1 MENKEIAYLP
11 FHVINEFMVSPYR
24 LSILSQ
30 VLEQQK
36 NISTEHSKGI
46 HNIVKSSL
54 KVPGFRNAALAPL
67 PIKVKHS
74 EKIFEK
80 NPEFVKHV
88 LAGWAE
94 LHDELAEQIY
104 EFLIEKEWKL
114 LPLKV
119 DRSKLQGILPT
130 WPEKDDFGSL
140 TDAFVEKYP
149 EYAEQTDD
157 VTLMIVWVSNRLP
170 VDLKDPMEWE
180 YDEDNK

>member
-67 PIKVKHS
+67 HIKVKHS
-74 EKIFEK
+74 ENIFEK

-94 LHDELAEQIY
+94 LHIELAEQIY
-104 EFLIEKEWKL
+104 AFLIEKEWKL

-119 DRSKLQGILPT
+119 DRSKLNGILPT

-149 EYAEQTDD
+149 QYAEQTDD

-170 VDLKDPMEWE
+170 VELKDPMEWE
-180 YDEDNK
+180 YDEEQK